1 MGAGARGDRPF
12 NEAIDEEV
20 MSQRSG
26 STRITGSL
34 TRTLQPNLM
43 GLGNDTNFQMEVFLQ
58 GISPELRR
66 VVQKITGASSLKKQI
81 AEIVGKQVKNGS

>member
-1 MGAGARGDRPF
+1 
-12 NEAIDEEV
+12 
-20 MSQRSG
+20 
-26 STRITGSL
+26 
-34 TRTLQPNLM
+34 M